1 MLNSA
6 HKQMGP
12 KDMDVPQDRV
22 VRRAG
27 WLYSLLGI
35 STADLGLA
43 RRIGLRIAGFVAL
56 LVGSESALAAA
67 YVYDANGRLIAVTN
81 DVGDTARYHY
91 DGLGNITRVQRLPSG
106 ALAIF
111 DFAPRHGGAGDRVT
125 LKGQGFSATAAQNVV
140 RFNGVVADVVAAST
154 SSLTTIVPSAATT
167 GVLTVTVGTQ
177 TASSDV
183 PFVVDAQPR
192 APLITAVSPHIASV
206 GAALTISGQS
216 LLPLDGQTSARL
228 GLAPLVLGQASNTT
242 LQAEVPGGASSGRI
256 RVTTPYGSAVSADD
270 VLVVPAG
277 VDDEAIATAK
287 RLAVDGQLNDL
298 STASAGQ
305 SVAILFDAQG
315 GDYISAQFSELASE
329 LNYALYGIGNKRLA
343 AGTVSAN
350 APSFHMPALKSTG
363 THLLVLTPKAGPLT
377 WKLQLERSAVL
388 NIDGAAQDVSTSI
401 AGQSRRLVFDA
412 SKGLPL
418 GMGLAEKTGPP
429 AWGSATVTVQ
439 GPDGGQAGFQ
449 QCTQANNGCSLNLS
463 ALNTGRHAVLITP
476 AASGTRLLA
485 FQAVLST
492 DAQHTLARG
501 TPLALSLARAGQNA
515 RLRFTGTAGEV
526 LGLLVAGQATLPSGR
541 SVYYRVNRPDGT
553 LWKSV
558 AASSGLVLNLA
569 LPVTG
574 TYEVFVDAGYGETL
588 ATEVLLRGNEGSPV
602 IDGATSTHVAARA
615 GEAAYFQI
623 TASSGDSLGLGISG
637 LTIANGSGAAVNIY
651 RPNGMLLANTTC
663 HAANAGCDLNLSSLE
678 GGVHGVEVVPL
689 DPAQTMQFD
698 ATVSRDVAM
707 NMARANP
714 TSLNLPRHGKN
725 ARLAFTAAANEVV
738 ALKITGQT
746 TQPSAAGVYF
756 RALRPDGVTVTSGY
770 AAGDKT
776 LLIDTSVAGTY
787 QIFVDPE
794 NGATTTATL
803 TLEAGV
809 LGQMELDGS
818 IGEYEGAAGKDVSF
832 AINAVAGKHLGFG
845 ISHLSVNSGTYVRI
859 YAYTPS
865 GASVGNETYCYV
877 SNGGCDVQLY
887 NPVSGTYSI
896 VMRPV
901 SSTQTMK
908 FRATLSSALRATL
921 SRDVPFNLS
930 LDRRGQDALMTF
942 NGLAGETVALQIA
955 GQSSLPAGRTV
966 TYRVYKPSE
975 RRSSYHI
982 ASIAPETGGALNIR
996 LPENGEYWVYAD
1008 PQFGA
1013 AAAAR
1018 ITLSTGTT
1026 SGLVRDG
1033 ASVAFAADQP
1043 GQTAHYSFNAIA
1055 GQHMGFAVSDLSVSD
1070 GTYVRIY
1077 AYGPNGNSIE
1087 DDSYCYVERGGC
1099 DVDIYNPVAGS
1110 YSVVVVPSV
1119 AGQRIQ
1125 FTATL
1130 SSSAP
1135 AELALD
1141 TPAMLQLSRRGQ
1153 DGMLTFS
1160 GNQGDTVGLQIAGQA
1175 SAPAGNTVRYRIF
1188 KPSERRRGYHVAEVF
1203 PQNGGAVNMS
1213 LPETGTYWIWA
1224 DPDYGAAVS
1233 AQITLS
1239 SGTAGGLNQNGRSV
1253 GVETVLPGQTAY
1265 FRFNA
1270 TAGQHLGFG
1279 LSDLVVSSGTL
1290 VRIYAYAPNGNNI
1303 QDDSYCY
1310 VADGGCDI
1318 DIYNPVTGTYSV
1330 MVVPEHGDQA
1340 MQFNAT
1346 LSSSAGVALERDVPA
1361 VLDLTRRGQDGLMT
1375 FNGTQGENLAFLV
1388 AGQTTVPGDRQVT
1401 YRVFKPGDRRSGY
1414 YIYSFNAETGGSV
1427 NMVLPETGTYWIWAD
1442 PVKGATS
1449 RSHVTLS
1456 TGTVSGMERD
1466 GAVAQ
1471 FASTQPG
1478 QSAHF
1483 RFNATAGQHL
1493 GFAVSDLAVSA
1504 NNHVRISA
1512 YAPNGNSIA
1521 DTSYCYVADGGCDI
1535 DIYNPVAGTYS
1546 IIVSAAEAGQTM
1558 QFKAGLSSSAAP
1570 ALASDVPLNL
1580 QLDRRGKDAVVTF
1593 TGNAGE
1599 SVALLVAGQSTVPAA
1614 KTVRYR
1620 IYKPSERR
1628 RSYELDVIAATT
1640 GGSTNLIL
1648 PESGTYWLWVDPD
1661 TGATTNAQVT
1671 LSTGSANPLVQDGSP
1686 TQFASTK
1693 QGQSAHFRFPATA
1706 GSHLGFA
1713 ISGLSLN
1720 EGSYVRV
1727 YAYAPNGTSVADTS
1741 YCYVSDG
1748 GCDIDFYNSVAGDY
1762 SILVQPDTNGQTMQ
1776 FTATLSSNMRADLQR
1791 GVAAHVELSR
1801 RGQDG
1806 LLTFAGSQGEKVTL
1820 QVAAQ
1825 ATQPAG
1831 GRVVYRVFKPSD
1843 RRRGYAIGTTNPTT
1857 AASLNLT
1864 LPEAGT
1870 YWILADPDFGRSAS
1884 ATVSVST
1891 SP

>member
-35 STADLGLA
+35 STADLDLA

-81 DVGDTARYHY
+81 DAGDTARYHY

-111 DFAPRHGGAGDRVT
+111 DFTPRHGGAGDRVT

-167 GVLTVTVGTQ
+167 GVLTVAVGNQ

-216 LLPLDGQTSARL
+216 LLPLDGQTSARI

-350 APSFHMPALKSTG
+350 APSFHMPALKSAG

-388 NIDGAAQDVSTSI
+388 DIGGAAQDVSTSI

-418 GMGLAEKTGPP
+418 GLGVAEKTGPP

-501 TPLALSLARAGQNA
+501 TPLALSLPRAGQNA

-558 AASSGLVLNLA
+558 AASSGLVMNLA

-637 LTIANGSGAAVNIY
+637 LTIANGSVAAVNVY
-651 RPNGMLLANTTC
+651 RPSGTLLANTTC
-663 HAANAGCDLNLSSLE
+663 HAANAGCDLNLSLLE
-678 GGVHGVEVVPL
+678 EGVHGVEVVPL

-698 ATVSRDVAM
+698 ATVSRDLAM
-707 NMARANP
+707 NMARATP
-714 TSLNLPRHGKN
+714 TALSLPRHGQN
-725 ARLAFTAAANEVV
+725 ARLAFTAAANEVI
-738 ALKITGQT
+738 ALKITAQT

-787 QIFVDPE
+787 RIFVDPE
-794 NGATTTATL
+794 HGATTTATL

-1110 YSVVVVPSV
+1110 YSVVVVPSL

-1135 AELALD
+1135 AELAPD

-1188 KPSERRRGYHVAEVF
+1188 KPSERRRGYHVAEAF

-1213 LPETGTYWIWA
+1213 LPETGTYWIWI

-1239 SGTAGGLNQNGRSV
+1239 SGTAGGLHQNGGSV

-1318 DIYNPVTGTYSV
+1318 DIYSPVTGTYSV
-1330 MVVPEHGDQA
+1330 MVAPEHGDQA

-1346 LSSSAGVALERDVPA
+1346 LSSSVGVALERDVPA

-1375 FNGTQGENLAFLV
+1375 FTGTQGENLAFLV
-1388 AGQTTVPGDRQVT
+1388 AGQTTVPGGRQVT
-1401 YRVFKPGDRRSGY
+1401 YRVFKPSDRRSGY
-1414 YIYSFNAETGGSV
+1414 YIYSFNAETGGSM

-1456 TGTVSGMERD
+1456 TGTASGMERD
-1466 GAVAQ
+1466 GGVAQ

-1535 DIYNPVAGTYS
+1535 DVYNPVAGTYS

-1558 QFKAGLSSSAAP
+1558 QFRAGLSSSATP
-1570 ALASDVPLNL
+1570 ALARDVPLNL
-1580 QLDRRGKDAVVTF
+1580 QLDRRGKDAVMTF

-1599 SVALLVAGQSTVPAA
+1599 SLALLVAGQSTVPTERTA
-1614 KTVRYR
+1614 RYLV
-1620 IYKPSERR
+1620 YKPSERR
-1628 RSYELDVIAATT
+1628 RGYEFGAITATT
-1640 GGSTNLIL
+1640 GGWINMIL

-1661 TGATTNAQVT
+1661 SGAMTNAKVT
-1671 LSTGSANPLVQDGSP
+1671 LSTGSANPLVLDGSP
-1686 TQFASTK
+1686 TQFAST
-1693 QGQSAHFRFPATA
+1693 QAGQSAHFRFPATA
-1706 GSHLGFA
+1706 GGHMGVA
-1713 ISGLSLN
+1713 ITGLSLS

-1727 YAYAPNGTSVADTS
+1727 QAYSPTGVSVSDTS

-1748 GCDIDFYNSVAGDY
+1748 GCDIDFYNTVAGDY
-1762 SILVQPDTNGQTMQ
+1762 SILVQPTTNGQTMQ
-1776 FTATLSSNMRADLQR
+1776 FTATLSSNAGIALQR
-1791 GVAAHVELSR
+1791 GVAAPLELSR

-1806 LLTFAGSQGEKVTL
+1806 LLTFTGSQGEKVTL
-1820 QVAAQ
+1820 QVSAQ
-1825 ATQPAG
+1825 VTQPAR
-1831 GRVVYRVFKPSD
+1831 GRVAYSVFKPSD
-1843 RRRGYAIGTTNPTT
+1843 RRRGYAISTITPTT
-1857 AASLNLT
+1857 AANVNLT

-1870 YWILADPDFGRSAS
+1870 YWILVDPDFGRSVS
-1884 ATVSVST
+1884 ANVSVST